1 MYAIGVDI
9 GGTKCAVCLGK
20 GRGDT
25 LRIVHKCE
33 PRKTAE
39 YSPAEMLDALLADV
53 RECGARIPA
62 RETVI
67 GTGISCGNPLDSR
80 AGLILS
86 PPNLPGWDRIEVVDW
101 FRRGTGLPAWLC
113 NDANAGALAEW
124 RYGAGRGCEHMI
136 FLTFGTGFGAGLILN
151 GGLYSG
157 ACDAAGE
164 TGHVRIAAHG
174 PVGYGKIGSYEAFCS
189 GGGIAQIARTFA
201 LRDIQNGKPSAMC
214 PDVAGLEALTAASA
228 ARAAREG
235 DPTAKEVFELSGA
248 QLGRALAMLIDLFNP
263 ERIVV
268 GGIFSRCRDLIWPAA
283 ERVIMEEALPDS
295 RKACTVLPCE
305 LSESIGD
312 MAALSVAV
320 YYWEQGGRGKR

>member
-20 GRGDT
+20 AGGDT

-39 YSPAEMLDALLADV
+39 HSPAEMLDGLLVDV

-62 RETVI
+62 GETVAGI
-67 GTGISCGNPLDSR
+67 GISCGNPLDSQ

-86 PPNLPGWDRIEVVDW
+86 PPNLPGWDRIEVVDR
-101 FRRGTGLPAWLC
+101 FRNETGLPAWLC

-151 GGLYSG
+151 GRLYAG

-164 TGHVRIAAHG
+164 TGHVRIASHG

-189 GGGIAQIARTFA
+189 GGGIAQIARTYA
-201 LRDIQNGKPSAMC
+201 LRDIQNGKPSVLC
-214 PDVAGLEALTAASA
+214 PDVAGLESLTAESA

-268 GGIFSRCRDLIWPAA
+268 AGIFSRCRDLIWPAA
-283 ERVIMEEALPDS
+283 ERVIVEEALSDS

-305 LSESIGD
+305 LSESVGD

-320 YYWEQGGRGKR
+320 YYWEHGGGKKR